1 MTTIK
6 SNNNICTLIN
16 VFTVASEK
24 HLELFENLKEA
35 TEKVMSKFPG
45 YISAN
50 LHISDDKKTLTNY
63 AQWASLEDFQNM
75 QKNEEARNH
84 MKLAASIATE
94 FIPVTY
100 STVWTHSNND

>member
-6 SNNNICTLIN
+6 SNNKICTLIN
-16 VFTVASEK
+16 VFTVEPER

-63 AQWASLEDFQNM
+63 AQWTSLEDFQNM
-75 QKNEEARNH
+75 QKNEEAKKH
-84 MKLAASIATE
+84 MKLAASIATG
-94 FIPVTY
+94 FKPITY
-100 STVWTHSNND
+100 NTVWTHSNND

>member
-16 VFTVASEK
+16 VFTVEPGK

-35 TEKVMSKFPG
+35 TEKVMARFPG

-50 LHISDDKKTLTNY
+50 LHISDDKKIVTNY
-63 AQWASLEDFQNM
+63 AQWASLEDYANM
-75 QKNEEARNH
+75 LKDEEAREH
-84 MKLAASIATE
+84 MKLAASIAIG
-94 FIPVTY
+94 FKPITY
-100 STVWTHSNND
+100 NTVWTHSNND